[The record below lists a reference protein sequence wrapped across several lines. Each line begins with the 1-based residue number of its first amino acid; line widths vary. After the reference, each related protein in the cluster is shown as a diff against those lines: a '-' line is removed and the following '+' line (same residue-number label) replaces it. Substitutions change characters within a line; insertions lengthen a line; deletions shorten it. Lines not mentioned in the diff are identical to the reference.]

1 MSNRKV
7 PPVKIRKH
15 AKKLAEYLHHHNYR
29 YYALD
34 DPEVSDAEYDR
45 LMRELQEL
53 EAQYPELVN
62 SNSPT
67 QRVGAV
73 PVESFGVFEH
83 DTPMR
88 SLENAVS
95 EDEVREFEERARR
108 YFRQTYD
115 REVDGIRYVVEPK
128 LDGLAVELIYREGQF
143 ESGGT
148 RGDGTIGE
156 DITQNLRTIKGIPL
170 RLIRTGS
177 SAPVPPYLAVRGEV
191 YIDLGGFERL
201 NRNRR
206 EAEDPLFANPRNA
219 AAGSLR
225 QLDPRITAARPL
237 KICVYSVGRIEDHS
251 FESQSQ
257 LLETLH
263 MWGFP
268 INSEWRK
275 CADLDEAI
283 EQYHRLLHVR
293 EEVSFEMDGA
303 VIKMDSVELQEELG
317 FTSRAPRWAI
327 AFKFPPKQESTVV
340 EDIIVQ
346 VGRTGVL
353 TPVAVL
359 QPVRVGGVEVSRATL
374 HNQDEVEKKDVRI
387 GDTVVI
393 QRAGDVI
400 PEVVTV
406 VRDKRPAK
414 TAPYI
419 IPENCPVCKTPA
431 VRDSGE
437 SAIRCPN
444 PVCPAVVREG
454 IRHFASR
461 GAMDIE
467 GLGEKL
473 VNQLVGE
480 GFVED
485 PVDLFR
491 LKEKRE
497 ELIKLDRM
505 GEKRVD
511 NLLAALEQAKSQSLA
526 RFIFALGIR
535 HVGVHLAEVLAEKFG
550 SVEAL
555 GEIEDA
561 HSLKEIHEV
570 GPQVAQSIV
579 DFFHHSRSRE
589 MVDCLLAAGVK
600 PAPPKRNAA
609 SGDARVPLAGKTFV
623 LTGTLSSRSRNEA
636 KTALEA
642 LGGRVSG
649 SVSKKTDFV
658 VAGENPGSKREKAEK
673 LGVPILSEDDLD
685 RVLAENKY
693 LD

>member
-1 MSNRKV
+1 MSNRKGL
-7 PPVKIRKH
+7 PFKIREH
-15 AKKLAEYLHHHNYR
+15 AEKLAEYLHHHNYR

-34 DPEVSDAEYDR
+34 DPEISDAEYDC

-53 EAQYPELVN
+53 EAKYPSLIN

-67 QRVGAV
+67 QRVGAA
-73 PVESFGVFEH
+73 PVDAFGVFEH
-83 DTPMR
+83 DPPMR
-88 SLENAVS
+88 SLENAVN
-95 EDEVREFEERARR
+95 EGEVREFQERARR

-128 LDGLAVELIYREGQF
+128 LDGLAIELIYREGRF

-170 RLIRTGS
+170 RLIRSGDVSPVS
-177 SAPVPPYLAVRGEV
+177 SYLAVRGEV
-191 YIDLGGFERL
+191 YMDLEGFERL
-201 NRNRR
+201 NRDRL
-206 EAEDPLFANPRNA
+206 EAEEPLFANPRNA

-237 KICVYSVGRIEDHS
+237 KICVYGIGRIEDHS

-263 MWGFP
+263 KWGFP
-268 INSEWRK
+268 VSREWRK

-283 EQYHRLLHVR
+283 EQYQHLLRVR
-293 EEVSFEMDGA
+293 EEVPFEMDGA
-303 VIKMDSVELQEELG
+303 VIKMDSIELQEELG

-327 AFKFPPKQESTVV
+327 AYKFPPKQEHTVV
-340 EDIIVQ
+340 EDIVVQ

-359 QPVRVGGVEVSRATL
+359 KPVRVGGVEVSRATL
-374 HNQDEVEKKDVRI
+374 HNQDEVEKKDVRV
-387 GDTVVI
+387 GDTVVV

-400 PEVVTV
+400 PEVVAV
-406 VRDKRPAK
+406 IQGKRPAK
-414 TAPYI
+414 TAPYK
-419 IPENCPVCKTPA
+419 IPENCPVCETPA

-437 SAIRCPN
+437 SAVRCPN
-444 PVCPAVVREG
+444 PACPAVVREG

-473 VNQLVGE
+473 VNQLADE
-480 GFVED
+480 GFVKE
-485 PVDLFR
+485 PADLFK
-491 LKEKRE
+491 LKGKRE

-505 GEKRVD
+505 GEKKVD

-550 SVEAL
+550 SIEAL

-561 HSLKEIHEV
+561 DSLMEIHEV

-579 DFFHHSRSRE
+579 DFFHHSGSRE
-589 MVDCLLAAGVK
+589 MVDRLLKAGVN
-600 PAPPKRNAA
+600 PAPPQRNAT
-609 SGDARVPLAGKTFV
+609 SGDAGAPLAGKTFV

-636 KTALEA
+636 KAALEA

-673 LGVPILSEDDLD
+673 LGVPILSEDDFD
-685 RVLAENKY
+685 RVLAEKQIS
-693 LD
+693 